1 MPVRKTTA
9 SRSVF
14 DGIVPVFVQTP
25 PSVSRRSI
33 TATRRPSLAAW
44 MAARW
49 PPGPEPMTSEVVVEL
64 HAWVIGGGRRG
75 LTRTWPT
82 AALSSCAVAEY
93 RITSWREIPTMVT
106 ARDAAG
112 ATAKVALPDRFQ
124 EAVDEAAMRQ
134 GLVGSDAYL
143 EAWVQGEWLEA
154 DGPPDEVAARVAA
167 ELDEAHPPE
176 RLASM
181 LDP

>member
-1 MPVRKTTA
+1 ARNTTA
-9 SRSVF
+9 SRRVF
-14 DGIVPVFVQTP
+14 DGMVPVFVQTP
-25 PSVSRRSI
+25 PSVSRRST

-49 PPGPEPMTSEVVVEL
+49 PPGP
-64 HAWVIGGGRRG
+64 HAPV
-75 LTRTWPT
+75 
-82 AALSSCAVAEY
+82 LSSGAVAEY

-106 ARDAAG
+106 ARDAGG

-134 GLVGSDAYL
+134 GLAGSDAYL
-143 EAWVQGEWLEA
+143 EAWVQGDWQQA
-154 DGPPDEVAARVAA
+154 DGSPDEVAARVAA

-181 LDP
+181 LDA

>member
-1 MPVRKTTA
+1 M
-9 SRSVF
+9 
-14 DGIVPVFVQTP
+14 
-25 PSVSRRSI
+25 
-33 TATRRPSLAAW
+33 AAW
-44 MAARW
+44 IAAFW
-49 PPGPEPMTSEVVVEL
+49 PPGPEPITSEVVVEL
-64 HAWVIGGGRRG
+64 HARVIGGGALRIHAD
-75 LTRTWPT
+75 LPPWL
-82 AALSSCAVAEY
+82 AARLDGHHCAVAEY

-134 GLVGSDAYL
+134 GLDGSDAYL
-143 EAWVQGEWLEA
+143 DAWVQGAWLEA

-167 ELDEAHPPE
+167 ELDAAHPPE

-181 LDP
+181 LDA